1 MAGVAARELL
11 QQLAS
16 GPLAGAALQQLTVA
30 DLKKLCW
37 SYAYAEVEPGAPHA
51 AWEAHY
57 MGLTPKHF
65 GSGGV
70 GKRKVCAAET
80 PSESSAA
87 ACDVLV
93 LTRCHCLLPFA
104 QGGRC

>member
-37 SYAYAEVEPGAPHA
+37 SYAYAEVEPGAPHG

-57 MGLTPKHF
+57 MGLTKNIRVPE
-65 GSGGV
+65 GLERG
-70 GKRKVCAAET
+70 R
-80 PSESSAA
+80 
-87 ACDVLV
+87 LV
-93 LTRCHCLLPFA
+93 QFTLLLNPRQPRAICWF
-104 QGGRC
+104 